1 MLPKSKLD
9 IFSNFQISSC
19 KLLKNKYQH
28 LKARKKTFFVRVTL
42 GDFKLDAPC
51 KTLSFTP
58 GVQSETIINGE
69 TYHQLAARVVS
80 CKSDVQQLSVIV
92 RFD

>member
-1 MLPKSKLD
+1 M
-9 IFSNFQISSC
+9 
-19 KLLKNKYQH
+19 
-28 LKARKKTFFVRVTL
+28 KARKKTLFLRVTPR
-42 GDFKLDAPC
+42 DFKLDAPY
-51 KTLSFTP
+51 KTVSFTL

-69 TYHQLAARVVS
+69 TYDQLAARVVS